1 MKNAIALL
9 ALSFSMTLL
18 AGCEANTPKVASP
31 EPKATTSQPPTNEHP
46 DPTNKDCAAIA
57 DPAKAE
63 DCRLW
68 KSVEA
73 AKKKHNSN
81 NVVKHSPGSIQQ
93 P

>member
-1 MKNAIALL
+1 VKTATALL
-9 ALSFSMTLL
+9 SLSLSLSFLT
-18 AGCEANTPKVASP
+18 GCQANAPTAPVT
-31 EPKATTSQPPTNEHP
+31 EPKATTSQPRTNEHP
-46 DPTNKDCAAIA
+46 DPTNKDCAAIS

-73 AKKKHNSN
+73 ARKKHNSD